1 MDDVAG
7 KTPLPA
13 NARRIPIPAA
23 AMAQWLADIDDIDE
37 LKVTL
42 RALALLAEEP
52 RRRSVPPSIPLDDLL
67 EDRFLAIGNNDYNAR
82 AGLVAALS
90 RGTLLVAP
98 DRGDNRIFL
107 NDSIAQLH
115 FERTGLSS
123 LSPDDLL
130 DSSAVSSRIQPP
142 AEAITAFRHTNIF
155 ALYEEHIGAYGHSM
169 AEQLKAAE
177 EEYPAP
183 WIEHA
188 FALASRHNARSWSYV
203 NSVLQRLVREGLPSE
218 MVVQNEHGK
227 SGNDPEANRSAEFLE
242 SYRRRHG
249 RLPWEPPNR
258 NVST

>member
-1 MDDVAG
+1 MDNVAG
-7 KTPLPA
+7 KAPLPA
-13 NARRIPIPAA
+13 NARRIPIPAVA
-23 AMAQWLADIDDIDE
+23 LGEWLADIDNVVE

-42 RALALLAEEP
+42 RALALLAAEP
-52 RRRSVPPSIPLDDLL
+52 QRGRTPPSIALDDLL
-67 EDRFLAIGNNDYNAR
+67 DDRLLTIGNDDYNVR
-82 AGLVAALS
+82 AGLGAALS

-115 FERTGLSS
+115 LERAGLSL

-130 DSSAVSSRIQPP
+130 DSSAISSPIQPP
-142 AEAITAFRHTNIF
+142 AEAITVLRHTNIF

-203 NSVLQRLVREGLPSE
+203 TSVLRRLVREGLPGE
-218 MVVQNEHGK
+218 MVIQNEHGK
-227 SGNDPEANRSAEFLE
+227 SGNDPEANRSSEFVE
-242 SYRRRHG
+242 SYRRRYG
-249 RLPWEPPNR
+249 RLPWDPPNR
-258 NVST
+258 TDSK